1 LLKNIIEETVNL
13 LQGNIKNKEIELS
26 ILVDDQ
32 AVVLADYNMLSTIL
46 RNLISNAVKF
56 TSSKGKIIIDA
67 KSKDQQ
73 VEISIADTG
82 VGIADEILSKL
93 FNPEEFVTTKGTN
106 NESGTGLGL
115 NLVSE
120 FVTLNKGTI
129 EIKSQVNVGTTFY
142 LTFPKPMQESENS
155 VISS

>member
-1 LLKNIIEETVNL
+1 
-13 LQGNIKNKEIELS
+13 
-26 ILVDDQ
+26 
-32 AVVLADYNMLSTIL
+32 
-46 RNLISNAVKF
+46 
-56 TSSKGKIIIDA
+56 
-67 KSKDQQ
+67 
-73 VEISIADTG
+73 
-82 VGIADEILSKL
+82 KL

-142 LTFPKPMQESENS
+142 LTFPKPMPEIENS